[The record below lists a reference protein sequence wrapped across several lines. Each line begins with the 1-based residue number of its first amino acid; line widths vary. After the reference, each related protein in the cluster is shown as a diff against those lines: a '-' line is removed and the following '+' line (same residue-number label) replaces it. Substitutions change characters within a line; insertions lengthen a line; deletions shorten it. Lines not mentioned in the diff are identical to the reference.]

1 MTKDEFLKRYHHY
14 HVLGE
19 LEARGEA
26 VYANDEG
33 LEARGEA
40 VYANDEGI
48 DGLKK

>member
-33 LEARGEA
+33 
-40 VYANDEGI
+40 I